1 MSNNKS
7 LSFLYQVAI
16 EFDGNVNIAFSCVTA
31 DCKIVHEYIG
41 GYIFMSTRGREQSD
55 ILNEE
60 LFHKLTGGHEALW
73 GGKNLYIYGLMKYKI
88 CQKNTQNWEMFINNH
103 QSINSLNDMT
113 IHEYV
118 PEKKQHYCVLTGLWD
133 LRCFILWHLAMWDF
147 SVFVLFSFDHS
158 YGRLFSVLF
167 SLLSCSY

>member
-7 LSFLYQVAI
+7 LPYLYQVAI

-55 ILNEE
+55 TLNEE

-73 GGKNLYIYGLMKYKI
+73 GGKNLYIYGLMKYKM
-88 CQKNTQNWEMFINNH
+88 KRNLPKKKKKLINV
-103 QSINSLNDMT
+103 
-113 IHEYV
+113 Y
-118 PEKKQHYCVLTGLWD
+118 
-133 LRCFILWHLAMWDF
+133 
-147 SVFVLFSFDHS
+147 
-158 YGRLFSVLF
+158 
-167 SLLSCSY
+167 